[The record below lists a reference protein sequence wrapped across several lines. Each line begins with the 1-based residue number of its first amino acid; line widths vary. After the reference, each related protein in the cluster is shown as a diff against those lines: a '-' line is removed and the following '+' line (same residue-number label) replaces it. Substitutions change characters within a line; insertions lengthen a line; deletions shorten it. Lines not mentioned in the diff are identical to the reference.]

1 MVSGHSLS
9 SRPNELLSEQLAASL
24 NKNFQWQIHTDAGAT
39 INYRVGNPTDS
50 PPWSGFRRGITK
62 TGYSD
67 INFLDEWRTPTA
79 VSGGKYTHLL
89 ITERHDFMGC
99 LQWEDTRRR
108 FKVYYDAFMARS
120 PQAKV
125 YLWSCW
131 LPPQIDPL
139 INHTT
144 ARSWIAYEKVM
155 QKVWD
160 GLTARMNLTLQNQGA
175 EHRVRNAPA
184 SWVLAKVIEAALDG
198 AAPGISA
205 SSSDVTMQKFFRD
218 GVHIDGPL
226 GHYFMA
232 VMEHMVVFRTSAE
245 GGWYPTS
252 GTWPGNIPAAV
263 TALEA
268 ATLQSLC
275 WQFFREYHE
284 VHEWTPTM
292 EELRSYTVNEACP
305 AWEAHT
311 RSNGDENFFGARD
324 YSSGNP
330 FVFEAST
337 DSSAGGWF
345 VSP

>member
-1 MVSGHSLS
+1 
-9 SRPNELLSEQLAASL
+9 
-24 NKNFQWQIHTDAGAT
+24 
-39 INYRVGNPTDS
+39 
-50 PPWSGFRRGITK
+50 
-62 TGYSD
+62 
-67 INFLDEWRTPTA
+67 
-79 VSGGKYTHLL
+79 
-89 ITERHDFMGC
+89 
-99 LQWEDTRRR
+99 
-108 FKVYYDAFMARS
+108 
-120 PQAKV
+120 
-125 YLWSCW
+125 
-131 LPPQIDPL
+131 
-139 INHTT
+139 
-144 ARSWIAYEKVM
+144 
-155 QKVWD
+155 
-160 GLTARMNLTLQNQGA
+160 
-175 EHRVRNAPA
+175 
-184 SWVLAKVIEAALDG
+184 
-198 AAPGISA
+198 
-205 SSSDVTMQKFFRD
+205 MQKFFRD

-226 GHYFMA
+226 GHYFLA

-311 RSNGDENFFGARD
+311 RSNGDENFFGDRD

-330 FVFEAST
+330 FVFDASS